1 MAEQWTPQRVEEVLR
16 IASLANVL
24 SLDAPVVIDGEEAST
39 LGELQV
45 SDEPS
50 PEEQVEKKIIG
61 EKLDDSLKIIL
72 SEKELKV
79 IMQRYGFNGRCRTL
93 QQIAETFDPPITRE
107 RVRQIEAYAIRKL
120 RKKLKESDFRG

>member
-1 MAEQWTPQRVEEVLR
+1 MAEWTPQRVEEVLR
-16 IASLANVL
+16 IASLADVV
-24 SLDAPVVIDGEEAST
+24 SLDAPVIIEGEEAST
-39 LGELQV
+39 LGELQA

-61 EKLDDSLKIIL
+61 ERLDDSLKVIL

-79 IMQRYGFNGRCRTL
+79 ITQRYGFNGRCRTL
-93 QQIAETFDPPITRE
+93 QQIAETFNPPITRE
-107 RVRQIEAYAIRKL
+107 RVRQIEAHAIRKL

>member
-1 MAEQWTPQRVEEVLR
+1 MTDKWTAEKVEEVLR
-16 IASLANVL
+16 IASLSDVV
-24 SLDAPVVIDGEEAST
+24 SLDAPVMIEGEEVST
-39 LGELQV
+39 LGELQA

-61 EKLDDSLKIIL
+61 EKLDDSLRIIL

-79 IMQRYGFNGRCRTL
+79 IAQRYGFNGRCKTL
-93 QQIAETFDPPITRE
+93 QQIAETFNPPITRE
-107 RVRQIEAYAIRKL
+107 RVRQIEAHAIRKL